1 MLLEEIIFKDIY
13 SINIQNK
20 LSVGEKK
27 NHMIE

>member
-20 LSVGEKK
+20 LSVGEK